1 MERVVVFFYSSMF
14 ESDTSS
20 LQYAATKMA
29 KNILVSTNDFNYI
42 FTTQSRSDRGYEL
55 VSDTASDERMILKV
69 E

>member
-1 MERVVVFFYSSMF
+1 MF

>member
-1 MERVVVFFYSSMF
+1 MF

-20 LQYAATKMA
+20 LQYAATKIA

-55 VSDTASDERMILKV
+55 VSDTASDERMILEV